1 MRVRAM
7 GAVLV
12 LAFGTVLAAQ
22 GQGPPGS
29 RVVVVA
35 ADPSTALTVWKA
47 GGSGFEQVWRA
58 APRTADQD
66 FATRRAE
73 AFSPS
78 GDTAP
83 VVVDVDADGSNDLV
97 VLDPY
102 GITVYGRAPEYYAL
116 PAVHENAALALLDAD
131 GDGTLDFVTERIKSG
146 AAIVEAFKRTSG
158 GLVSLWSRQ
167 MRGYATALVAG
178 DVDGDGQKELLT
190 AYDTITILKRKG
202 AAWDVVAELPT
213 ANAAVRALDVAD
225 VDRDGKNEIIAGGS
239 SGRVSIFK
247 FRKGVGRETYPVAW
261 QSGFLAAPELLG
273 RGGVGAPSASVYGV
287 AVADVNGDKY
297 PEIVVSTMEMGRVGD
312 KDINPSPRL
321 LVFEFDGRG
330 DFVQKWASGY
340 GGQAGAVRVVAGDLD
355 GDGVAEIVAGRDVY
369 RRAEGGGYQAAGQ
382 MCQACTVGA
391 IGHLAE
397 LREPAATRVVPL
409 YWSLASGM
417 IPQGDA
423 ADVSFTLFSPWA
435 AAKDVTVTVTS
446 PNAKLT
452 VANGVLNVPAIPA
465 AGRVTTSAF
474 RVTVNEGKEPAQLD
488 VEVMVGGLRQT
499 ASRSLYVAPPL
510 PAYDAANLDARIAQ
524 ALAVAK
530 DENRRVLIQ
539 WSGKA
544 DPAGKALVQAETKGD
559 LAHTLLYEYAVVRA
573 DVTGNGAIA
582 SRYKADVKPAS
593 LPFLTVLDAQGKV
606 IGSQPASAFKAGA
619 GPAATF
625 DDKKVNEYLLKF
637 KPEYVNAEPLFT
649 AALGQAKKDQKTLFV
664 WFSAPW

>member
-1 MRVRAM
+1 
-7 GAVLV
+7 
-12 LAFGTVLAAQ
+12 
-22 GQGPPGS
+22 
-29 RVVVVA
+29 
-35 ADPSTALTVWKA
+35 
-47 GGSGFEQVWRA
+47 
-58 APRTADQD
+58 
-66 FATRRAE
+66 
-73 AFSPS
+73 
-78 GDTAP
+78 
-83 VVVDVDADGSNDLV
+83 
-97 VLDPY
+97 
-102 GITVYGRAPEYYAL
+102 
-116 PAVHENAALALLDAD
+116 
-131 GDGTLDFVTERIKSG
+131 
-146 AAIVEAFKRTSG
+146 
-158 GLVSLWSRQ
+158 
-167 MRGYATALVAG
+167 
-178 DVDGDGQKELLT
+178 
-190 AYDTITILKRKG
+190 
-202 AAWDVVAELPT
+202 
-213 ANAAVRALDVAD
+213 
-225 VDRDGKNEIIAGGS
+225 
-239 SGRVSIFK
+239 
-247 FRKGVGRETYPVAW
+247 
-261 QSGFLAAPELLG
+261 
-273 RGGVGAPSASVYGV
+273 
-287 AVADVNGDKY
+287 
-297 PEIVVSTMEMGRVGD
+297 
-312 KDINPSPRL
+312 
-321 LVFEFDGRG
+321 
-330 DFVQKWASGY
+330 
-340 GGQAGAVRVVAGDLD
+340 
-355 GDGVAEIVAGRDVY
+355 
-369 RRAEGGGYQAAGQ
+369 
-382 MCQACTVGA
+382 
-391 IGHLAE
+391 
-397 LREPAATRVVPL
+397 
-409 YWSLASGM
+409 M